1 MKQLLAAALAVS
13 GFAAPLLAAVDAAVA
28 VAVGA
33 PAAGAK
39 APDFTLPAQDGKPV
53 SLRAYRGQWVVLY
66 FYPKDFTGGCT
77 LEARGFQKNLTR
89 FEDAKA
95 VVLGVSV
102 DSAESHK
109 DFCAKEGLSFK
120 LLSDAKAEV
129 SRAYG
134 SLMSDR
140 GLSARNTFLISPK
153 GTIAKVFLKVNP
165 EGHAEEVLSA
175 LAALKKKKAA
185 R

>member
-1 MKQLLAAALAVS
+1 MKLLLALVLS
-13 GFAAPLLAAVDAAVA
+13 AAPCLAADAPLP
-28 VAVGA
+28 GA
-33 PAAGAK
+33 N
-39 APDFTLPAQDGKPV
+39 APEFTLTAQDGKPV
-53 SLRAYRGQWVVLY
+53 SLKGYRGKWVVLY

-77 LEARGFQKNLTR
+77 LEAHGFEKNLKR
-89 FEDAKA
+89 FSAAKA

-102 DSAESHK
+102 DTAESHK

-129 SRAYG
+129 SAAYG

-140 GLSARNTFLISPK
+140 PLSARNTFLIGPD
-153 GTIAKVFLKVNP
+153 GTIAKTWLKVTP
-165 EGHAEEVLSA
+165 AGHAEGV
-175 LAALKKKKAA
+175 LAALAELRRRKAA